1 MSAAVCTRWSGEVKG
16 NEGQEIEWC
25 SMAELRRKEMPPGDV
40 PLVDAVERAVH
51 QHAQSFLSIAT

>member
-1 MSAAVCTRWSGEVKG
+1 MKG

-40 PLVDAVERAVH
+40 PLVAAIERAVH